1 MKKSIFLICGI
12 AGILPFSIWAA
23 GSWPSCDKREY
34 SCYQE
39 WVANA
44 CNDASKPWKANKWV
58 GSVEVKNYAE
68 LSDGAQNKKIAEIL
82 NKEKYPTERAKLEAQ
97 LSLNRIGMFAGFKS
111 VEIARNQYRSN
122 MNKIF
127 SCAVV
132 ASRIEKTQKVLEA
145 VKKVGESEITRKL
158 EADIVKLAALKPTG
172 CAANMGTETLNDYGR
187 ALASSATTEY
197 CSYRNYLDYLQENI
211 NTNYTEVLNS
221 EKKIGNG
228 GEWQSNPSTLES
240 AASAIN
246 MRLNQIQNDITRA
259 TSTLPKALVAY
270 REMERT
276 YPLHIMFLIIYD
288 DYLDLRQ
295 NTTTYLNAVSQLF
308 EKANNAQSA
317 NNN

>member
-12 AGILPFSIWAA
+12 AGILPLSIGAA
-23 GSWPSCDKREY
+23 GGGPSCDKREY

-39 WVANA
+39 WVNT
-44 CNDASKPWKANKWV
+44 CNNSSKPWKANKGV

-68 LSDGAQNKKIAEIL
+68 LSANAQNKKITEII

-97 LSLNRIGMFAGFKS
+97 LSLDRIGAFAGFKA

-127 SCAVV
+127 SCAVI

-145 VKKVGESEITRKL
+145 VKKVGESEISRKL
-158 EADIVKLAALKPTG
+158 EADIKKLGAMKPTG
-172 CAANMGTETLNDYGR
+172 CAANMGTETLNDYGL

-211 NTNYTEVLNS
+211 NSNYTDVLNL
-221 EKKIGNG
+221 EQKIGNN
-228 GEWQSNPSTLES
+228 GESQSNPSTIES
-240 AASAIN
+240 AASDMNLRA
-246 MRLNQIQNDITRA
+246 RQITDDIARA
-259 TSTLPKALVAY
+259 NSTLPKALVAY